1 MFKGLRFF
9 FKPYHKVWD
18 FFIIFVAYY
27 KFDHQVVFKSKN
39 RNMSNIQDIHAFA
52 ERIYDIV
59 QDYVDG
65 NYNADDVLAIGKRC
79 GKITMKADAKEAIKV
94 GKSTELYPLKDLLR
108 KGDDGNLEPDNDKIS
123 DIANSW
129 VFLD

>member
-1 MFKGLRFF
+1 MAEENNKLSMG
-9 FKPYHKVWD
+9 
-18 FFIIFVAYY
+18 
-27 KFDHQVVFKSKN
+27 S
-39 RNMSNIQDIHAFA
+39 IQEIHAL
-52 ERIYDIV
+52 EQRVYDIV
-59 QDYVDG
+59 QDYIDG

-108 KGDDGNLEPDNDKIS
+108 TGDDGKPEPDNDKIS

-129 VFLD
+129 VFIE

>member
-1 MFKGLRFF
+1 MTLNFKILLVQLVMCRDNYLYLRL
-9 FKPYHKVWD
+9 KYNPSN
-18 FFIIFVAYY
+18 A
-27 KFDHQVVFKSKN
+27 
-39 RNMSNIQDIHAFA
+39 NMSNIQDIHAFA

-79 GKITMKADAKEAIKV
+79 GKITLKADAKEAIKV

-108 KGDDGNLEPDNDKIS
+108 TGDNGKMEPDNDRIS
-123 DIANSW
+123 EIANSW